1 MQKRLYSPFLMARF
15 FEKNKNIEIF
25 FIKKSMVAA
34 VKKYSE
40 KAQHRAFFYAKTP
53 GNYAN

>member
-1 MQKRLYSPFLMARF
+1 MARF